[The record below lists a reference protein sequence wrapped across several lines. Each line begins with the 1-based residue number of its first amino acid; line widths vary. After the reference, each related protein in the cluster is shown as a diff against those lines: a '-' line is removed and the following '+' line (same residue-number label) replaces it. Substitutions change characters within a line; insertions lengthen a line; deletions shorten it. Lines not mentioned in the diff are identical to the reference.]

1 MAEAYLSES
10 WKDSLRVQNDNQGV
24 DSTLRTVVSGDGDT
38 TGLQLEDGTT
48 GNINVLGGI
57 TAATTLTTTA
67 GHVKAGHGIIGG
79 VETAEAGNGSGAATA
94 LSLNTLTSF
103 VNTATSK
110 SHVSLADGTA
120 GQMKIITHKTLAN
133 TVSLGITPANFAA
146 GATMTSDAASR
157 GVMLI
162 FDGTNWQVLGEVTGT
177 AEFVIA

>member
-1 MAEAYLSES
+1 MAESY
-10 WKDSLRVQNDNQGV
+10 KDSLRINNNNQGV

-48 GNINVLGGI
+48 GNIGVVGGI
-57 TAATTLTTTA
+57 IA
-67 GHVKAGHGIIGG
+67 G
-79 VETAEAGNGSGAATA
+79 VETVDAGNGSGNATA

-103 VNTATSK
+103 VNTDTSK

-120 GQMKIITHKTLAN
+120 GQLKIIFHKVLAN
-133 TVSLGITPANFAA
+133 AVSLVVTPANFAA
-146 GATMTSDAASR
+146 GSTLTSDAASR

>member
-1 MAEAYLSES
+1 MAESY
-10 WKDSLRVQNDNQGV
+10 KDSLRIDNNNQGV

-48 GNINVLGGI
+48 GNIGVVGGI
-57 TAATTLTTTA
+57 IA
-67 GHVKAGHGIIGG
+67 G
-79 VETAEAGNGSGAATA
+79 VETVDAGNGSGNATA

-120 GQMKIITHKTLAN
+120 GQLKIIFHKVLAN
-133 TVSLGITPANFAA
+133 TVSLVVTPANFAA
-146 GATMTSDAASR
+146 GSTLTSDAASR

>member
-1 MAEAYLSES
+1 MAESY
-10 WKDSLRVQNDNQGV
+10 KDSLRVLNDNQGV

-57 TAATTLTTTA
+57 TAATTLRTTA
-67 GHVKAGHGIIGG
+67 GNVTSGYGIVGG
-79 VETAEAGNGSGAATA
+79 VENVDGGNGSGAATA

-103 VNTATSK
+103 CTTGTSK

-120 GQMKIITHKTLAN
+120 GQLKIIFHKVYGN
-133 TVSLGITPANFAA
+133 TTSLVITPANFAA

>member
-1 MAEAYLSES
+1 MAESY
-10 WKDSLRVQNDNQGV
+10 KDSLRIDNNNQGV

-57 TAATTLTTTA
+57 TAATSLTTTA
-67 GHVKAGHGIIGG
+67 GHVTAGYGIVAG
-79 VETAEAGNGSGAATA
+79 VETVDAGNGSGNATA

-120 GQMKIITHKTLAN
+120 GQLKIIFHKVLAN
-133 TVSLGITPANFAA
+133 AVSLVVTPANFAA
-146 GATMTSDAASR
+146 GATLTSDAASR

-177 AEFVIA
+177 AEFVIG

>member
-1 MAEAYLSES
+1 MAESY
-10 WKDSLRVQNDNQGV
+10 KDSLRINNNNQGV

-48 GNINVLGGI
+48 GNIGVVGGI
-57 TAATTLTTTA
+57 IA
-67 GHVKAGHGIIGG
+67 G
-79 VETAEAGNGSGAATA
+79 VETVDAGNGSGNATA

-103 VNTATSK
+103 VNTDTSK

-120 GQMKIITHKTLAN
+120 GQLKIIFHKVLAN
-133 TVSLGITPANFAA
+133 TVSLVVTPANFAA
-146 GATMTSDAASR
+146 GSTLTSDAASR

>member
-1 MAEAYLSES
+1 MAESY
-10 WKDSLRVQNDNQGV
+10 KDSLRIDNNNQGV

-48 GNINVLGGI
+48 GNVKALGQIISTGHV
-57 TAATTLTTTA
+57 TA
-67 GHVKAGHGIIGG
+67 GYGIIAG
-79 VETAEAGNGSGAATA
+79 VETVDAGNGSGNATA

-103 VNTATSK
+103 VNTDTSK

-120 GQMKIITHKTLAN
+120 GQLKIIFHKVLAN
-133 TVSLGITPANFAA
+133 TVSLVVTPANFAA
-146 GATMTSDAASR
+146 GSTLTSDAASR

>member
-1 MAEAYLSES
+1 MAESY
-10 WKDSLRVQNDNQGV
+10 KDSLRINNNNQGV

-48 GNINVLGGI
+48 GNIGVVGGI
-57 TAATTLTTTA
+57 IA
-67 GHVKAGHGIIGG
+67 G
-79 VETAEAGNGSGAATA
+79 VETVDAGNGSGNATA

-120 GQMKIITHKTLAN
+120 GQLKIIFHKVLAN
-133 TVSLGITPANFAA
+133 TVSLVVTPANFAA
-146 GATMTSDAASR
+146 GSTLTSDAASR

>member
-1 MAEAYLSES
+1 MAESY
-10 WKDSLRVQNDNQGV
+10 KDSLRINNNNQGV

-48 GNINVLGGI
+48 GNIGVVGGI
-57 TAATTLTTTA
+57 IA
-67 GHVKAGHGIIGG
+67 G
-79 VETAEAGNGSGAATA
+79 VETVDAGNGSGNATA

-103 VNTATSK
+103 VNTATNK

-120 GQMKIITHKTLAN
+120 GQLKIIFHKVLAN
-133 TVSLGITPANFAA
+133 TISLVVTPANFAA
-146 GATMTSDAASR
+146 GSTLTSDAASR

>member
-1 MAEAYLSES
+1 MAESY
-10 WKDSLRVQNDNQGV
+10 KDSLRIDNNNQGV

-48 GNINVLGGI
+48 GNIGVVGGI
-57 TAATTLTTTA
+57 IA
-67 GHVKAGHGIIGG
+67 G
-79 VETAEAGNGSGAATA
+79 VETVDAGNGSGNATA

-120 GQMKIITHKTLAN
+120 GQLKIIFHKVLAN
-133 TVSLGITPANFAA
+133 AVSLVVTPANFAA
-146 GATMTSDAASR
+146 GSTLTSDAASR